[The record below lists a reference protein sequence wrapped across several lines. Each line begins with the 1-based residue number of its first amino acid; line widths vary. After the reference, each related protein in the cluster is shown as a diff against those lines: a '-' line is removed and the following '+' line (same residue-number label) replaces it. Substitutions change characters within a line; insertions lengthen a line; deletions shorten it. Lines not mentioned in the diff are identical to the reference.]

1 MVDAVRAEAGTRSAR
16 HPDLLRHRSEF
27 PLLERSTYLN
37 TCSLGALSGRSR
49 ARLDRFLG
57 QWDEL
62 GARAWYRHWLDEL
75 QGLRDDFG
83 WAVGRPGDEIA
94 LAPNVSVGLATIAS
108 ALDPIHRGDADAL
121 VRLREAGLPVGGH
134 ARPRVITTALDF
146 PTVGHQWLARAP
158 LGVEVVV
165 LPSADGL
172 TVPLEAF
179 EEAIDER
186 TALVATAQVYF
197 TTGAIQD
204 VGALAAIAH
213 ERGALLLV
221 DAYQATGLVPAHL
234 ERGLPEAS
242 PEMLVSGSL
251 KWLFG
256 GPGSAFVW
264 VRPEL
269 HERPAADDERL
280 VRERAPVRV
289 RRAAPRLRAGRS
301 RLRAGDAVCAER
313 RHRPRRNRDRP
324 RDRGRAD
331 ARTDHRPR
339 RAGDPAGRRGRARGA
354 RGPRRRA
361 GAGGIVPI
369 AVREP
374 KRIVD
379 ALAERRIIVDYR
391 PGIVRLSPAFYNTDD
406 EVAEAIDAIATWSVA
421 DRNCLQRNRRRHRP
435 RGVTPPWGDNRTG
448 ASDRTQRVA
457 GTPAGRRAER
467 LFELYALGR
476 VRGYVA
482 FRVRGPADV
491 EDLTAE
497 VFRRLVSGP
506 DPARARSAAGVAV
519 PGRAQRRRGPLPPA
533 ALPGSARPAARPTR
547 RRARPCADRAS
558 VTSRSARPRGRPAD
572 ASPAASA
579 RPSTCATTKGC
590 PTTRSR
596 PSLGVP
602 ESTAR
607 SLVYRGL
614 KRVAAELDRTE
625 VR

>member
-1 MVDAVRAEAGTRSAR
+1 MVGAFRAEADTQAR
-16 HPDLLRHRSEF
+16 HADLLRYRSEF

-62 GARAWYRHWLDEL
+62 GARAWYRYWLDEL

-108 ALDPIHRGDADAL
+108 ALDPIHRGEADAL

-165 LPSADGL
+165 LSSPDGL

-186 TALVATAQVYF
+186 TALVATGQVYF

-213 ERGALLLV
+213 ERGALLLI
-221 DAYQATGLVPAHL
+221 DAYQATGLLPSHL
-234 ERGLPEAS
+234 ATGWPEAS
-242 PEMLVSGSL
+242 PDVLVSGSL

-256 GPGSAFVW
+256 GPGNALIW

-269 HERPAADDERL
+269 RDALRPTTSGWFGSARQFEFDVAALDLASDGRAYELGTPSVPSAAIARGGIDL
-280 VRERAPVRV
+280 VREIGLE
-289 RRAAPRLRAGRS
+289 RLRERTIDLGALAI
-301 RLRAGDAVCAER
+301 RL
-313 RHRPRRNRDRP
+313 
-324 RDRGRAD
+324 AD
-331 ARTDHRPR
+331 AAGLAVRTVRDDASR
-339 RAGDPAGRRGRARGA
+339 
-354 RGPRRRA
+354 
-361 GAGGIVPI
+361 GGIVPI

-391 PGIVRLSPAFYNTDD
+391 PGIIRLSPAFYNTDD
-406 EVAEAIDAIATWSVA
+406 EVAEAIDAIA
-421 DRNCLQRNRRRHRP
+421 
-435 RGVTPPWGDNRTG
+435 
-448 ASDRTQRVA
+448 
-457 GTPAGRRAER
+457 
-467 LFELYALGR
+467 AL
-476 VRGYVA
+476 V
-482 FRVRGPADV
+482 
-491 EDLTAE
+491 
-497 VFRRLVSGP
+497 
-506 DPARARSAAGVAV
+506 
-519 PGRAQRRRGPLPPA
+519 
-533 ALPGSARPAARPTR
+533 
-547 RRARPCADRAS
+547 
-558 VTSRSARPRGRPAD
+558 
-572 ASPAASA
+572 
-579 RPSTCATTKGC
+579 
-590 PTTRSR
+590 
-596 PSLGVP
+596 
-602 ESTAR
+602 
-607 SLVYRGL
+607 
-614 KRVAAELDRTE
+614 
-625 VR
+625 